1 MDTYA
6 SGTAGTVVDLLR
18 SCAGRQPDA
27 QAYVFLDRDGQP
39 QDRCTFGELDRRA
52 AAIARHFAPFDYGR
66 IEFRLDPASGEIH
79 FIELNLNCN
88 LWPQKSVATAARLVG
103 MSHADLFETLL
114 AEAWRRHGLLP

>member
-52 AAIARHFAPFDYGR
+52 AAIAERIQAECAPGDR
-66 IEFRLDPASGEIH
+66 VLI
-79 FIELNLNCN
+79 
-88 LWPQKSVATAARLVG
+88 PQ
-103 MSHADLFETLL
+103 
-114 AEAWRRHGLLP
+114 P